1 MYFNTYYFNM
11 RFYLIFFILVCSVL
25 FSQSI
30 SDKKL
35 LKSNLENSLFKHY
48 EHEIEKKEAAKFLI
62 DNLEIHYSE
71 NYEWIDDQ
79 NRKIDFNELD
89 YSDLKE
95 ASKAFQNLKD
105 SVKLTPKTYIINDI
119 NVIKPEFL
127 IKNIDLAFEVWRSN
141 PWSHSYNFKTFC
153 EYILPYRSL
162 TEPLEDWRSEY
173 LELVGQ
179 ARLNVKN
186 VNQPVDAATQTILEL
201 KNFRFLNSR
210 PDPIPYLSPKQL
222 LFRREGAC
230 NDLANLTLLACR
242 SMGLA
247 VTFDFT
253 PEYGASS
260 KRHFWDTV
268 IDENGKHIP
277 FNGNCFGNPQ
287 GLPYAYNATEKRLAK
302 VFRKTFS
309 IQQNSLAAVKDTV
322 LIPDGFLREKN
333 ILDVTDEYVTTGKI
347 NYPINPENKNVI
359 AYLNVFNLAKWR
371 VIDWGQKK
379 NNTIEFQN
387 LGSNIIYLPSF
398 YDSLTKKMNYARYPV
413 LLDSSKKQQVLIPN
427 YDKTFLYNVVR
438 DKTKKSTGLDF
449 NSFEVFENEIFTLY
463 VWDNGWKKVEEAK
476 AEKDFIRFSKIPD
489 NALLLALCPKSN
501 GYERIFRINPKTKQI
516 EWY

>member
-1 MYFNTYYFNM
+1 MKL
-11 RFYLIFFILVCSVL
+11 YLTSLLLVYSTL

-30 SDKKL
+30 SDLRLKKNKL
-35 LKSNLENSLFKHY
+35 ETALFERYKS
-48 EHEIEKKEAAKFLI
+48 EIEKKEAAKFLI

-71 NYEWIDDQ
+71 NYNWIDKQ
-79 NRKIDFNELD
+79 NKKVDFNELN
-89 YSDLKE
+89 YSDFKRAEQVFKKL
-95 ASKAFQNLKD
+95 QD
-105 SVKLTPKTYIINDI
+105 SVKLKPKTYQVKDI
-119 NVIKPEFL
+119 DVITPEFL
-127 IKNIDLAFEVWRSN
+127 IKNIDQAFQVWKNN

-173 LELVGQ
+173 LQLVAQ
-179 ARLNVKN
+179 ASLKAKN
-186 VNQPVDAATQTILEL
+186 VNQPVDVATQTILEL
-201 KNFRFLNSR
+201 KNFRFLDSR

-309 IQQNSLAAVKDTV
+309 IQQSSLAAIKDTAV
-322 LIPDGFLREKN
+322 IPNGFLREKN
-333 ILDVTDEYVTTGKI
+333 ILDVTEEYVATGKI
-347 NYPINPENKNVI
+347 SYPINPESKNTT

-379 NNTIEFQN
+379 SNTIEFQN
-387 LGSNIIYLPSF
+387 LGSNIVYLPSF
-398 YDSLTKKMNYARYPV
+398 YDPASKKMSYAKYPV
-413 LLDSSKKQQVLIPN
+413 LLDSNAKQQILNPN
-427 YDKTFLYNVVR
+427 YNKTFSYNLTR
-438 DKTKKSTGLDF
+438 DKNKKGPGLDF
-449 NSFEVFENEIFTLY
+449 NSFEVFENEVFSLY
-463 VWDNGWKKVEEAK
+463 VWDNGWKKLEEAK
-476 AEKDFIRFSKIPD
+476 AEKDFIKFSKIPD
-489 NALLLALCPKSN
+489 NGLFLTLCPKSN
-501 GYERIFRINPKTKQI
+501 GYERIFRINSNTKQV

>member
-1 MYFNTYYFNM
+1 MKIH
-11 RFYLIFFILVCSVL
+11 YLPLLLLYLPV

-30 SDKKL
+30 SNKDLIKK
-35 LKSNLENSLFKHY
+35 SLEAVVSKHY
-48 EHEIEKKEAAKFLI
+48 QYEIEKKEAAKFLI
-62 DNLEIHYSE
+62 DNLEIHFSE
-71 NYEWIDDQ
+71 NYKWLDNQ

-89 YSDLKE
+89 FPDLKF
-95 ASKAFQNLKD
+95 ATLAFQKLQDSIKLKPKIYI
-105 SVKLTPKTYIINDI
+105 VKDI
-119 NVIKPEFL
+119 HAITPEFL
-127 IKNIDLAFEVWRSN
+127 IKNIDLAFEAWKNN
-141 PWSHSYNFKTFC
+141 PWSHSYNFETFC

-162 TEPLEDWRSEY
+162 TEPLEDWRTEY
-173 LELVGQ
+173 LQLVAQ
-179 ARLNVKN
+179 AHLNAKN
-186 VNQPVDAATQTILEL
+186 IDDPVDVATQTILEL
-201 KNFRFLNSR
+201 KNFRFLNNR

-260 KRHFWDTV
+260 KRHFWDTI

-302 VFRKTFS
+302 VYRKTFS
-309 IQQNSLAAVKDTV
+309 IQQNSLAALRDTL

-333 ILDVTDEYVTTGKI
+333 TLDVTEEYVATGKI
-347 NYPINPENKNVI
+347 SYPINPETKNTI

-371 VIDWGQKK
+371 VIDWGEKK
-379 NNTIEFQN
+379 GSIVEFKN
-387 LGSNIIYLPSF
+387 LGSKIVYLPSF
-398 YDSLTKKMNYARYPV
+398 YESTSKKMNYARYPV
-413 LLDSSKKQQVLIPN
+413 LLDDNLKQQILIPN
-427 YDKTFLYNVVR
+427 YNKTFSYNVSR
-438 DKTKKSTGLDF
+438 DKTKKESGLDF
-449 NSFEVFENEIFTLY
+449 NSFEVFENEMFTLY
-463 VWDNGWKKVEEAK
+463 VWDNGWNKLEEAK

-489 NALLLALCPKSN
+489 NALLLTLCSKSN
-501 GYERIFRINPKTKQI
+501 GYERIFRINSDTKQI

>member
-1 MYFNTYYFNM
+1 M
-11 RFYLIFFILVCSVL
+11 
-25 FSQSI
+25 
-30 SDKKL
+30 
-35 LKSNLENSLFKHY
+35 KSNLENSLFKHY
-48 EHEIEKKEAAKFLI
+48 EYEIEKKEAAKFLI
-62 DNLEIHYSE
+62 DNLQIHYSE
-71 NYEWIDDQ
+71 NYDWVDEQ

-89 YSDLKE
+89 YPDLKV
-95 ASKAFQNLKD
+95 ASIAFQNLKD
-105 SVKLTPKTYIINDI
+105 SIRLTPKTYRINDI
-119 NVIKPEFL
+119 NVITPEFL
-127 IKNIDLAFEVWRSN
+127 IKNIDLAFDAWKNN
-141 PWSHSYNFKTFC
+141 PWSNSYDFKTFC

-173 LELVGQ
+173 LELVAQ
-179 ARLNVKN
+179 AGLKVKN
-186 VNQPVDAATQTILEL
+186 VNQPVDVATQTILEL
-201 KNFRFLNSR
+201 KNFRFLDSR

-230 NDLANLTLLACR
+230 NDLANLSLLACR

-287 GLPYAYNATEKRLAK
+287 GLPYAYNATGKRLAK
-302 VFRKTFS
+302 VYRKTFS
-309 IQQNSLAAVKDTV
+309 IQQNSLAVTKDTI

-333 ILDVTDEYVTTGKI
+333 ILDVTEEYVTTGKI
-347 NYPINPENKNVI
+347 SYPINPESKNTT

-379 NNTIEFQN
+379 SNRIEFQN
-387 LGSNIIYLPSF
+387 LGCNIVYLPGF
-398 YDSLTKKMNYARYPV
+398 YDPVSKKMDYAKYPV
-413 LLDSSKKQQVLIPN
+413 LLNSNAKQQILNPN
-427 YDKTFLYNVVR
+427 YNKTFSYNLTR
-438 DKTKKSTGLDF
+438 DKNKKGPGLDF

-463 VWDNGWKKVEEAK
+463 VWDSGWKKIEDAG
-476 AEKDFIRFSKIPD
+476 AEKDFIKFSRIPD
-489 NALLLALCPKSN
+489 NGLFLVLCTKSN
-501 GYERIFRINPKTKQI
+501 GYERIFRINSDTKQV

>member
-1 MYFNTYYFNM
+1 MKTYFWS
-11 RFYLIFFILVCSVL
+11 FFMLYASL

-30 SDKKL
+30 SNVDMTKK
-35 LKSNLENSLFKHY
+35 SLETVLYKHY
-48 EHEIEKKEAAKFLI
+48 ESDIEKRKAAAFLI
-62 DNLEIHYSE
+62 DNIEIHYSE
-71 NYEWIDDQ
+71 NYKWVDGK

-89 YSDLKE
+89 YPDLKL
-95 ASKAFQNLKD
+95 ATQAFKKLQDSISLKPELYC
-105 SVKLTPKTYIINDI
+105 VKDLDIIT
-119 NVIKPEFL
+119 PEFL
-127 IKNIDLAFEVWRSN
+127 IKYIDLAFKSWKNN
-141 PWSHSYNFKTFC
+141 PWSRSYDFKTFC

-173 LELVGQ
+173 LQLVSQ
-179 ARLNVKN
+179 AQLNAKN
-186 VNQPVDAATQTILEL
+186 INQPVDVATQTILEL
-201 KNFRFLNSR
+201 KNFRFLSSR

-242 SMGLA
+242 AMGLA

-302 VFRKTFS
+302 VYRKTFS
-309 IQQNSLAAVKDTV
+309 IQQNSLAALKDTL

-333 ILDVTDEYVTTGKI
+333 ILDVTHEYVDTGKI
-347 NYPINPENKNVI
+347 TYPVNAKNQNEI

-371 VIDWGQKK
+371 VIDWGEKK
-379 NNTIEFQN
+379 GNTIEFKN
-387 LGSNIIYLPSF
+387 LGSNIVYLPSF
-398 YDSLTKKMNYARYPV
+398 YDPTAKKMNYARYPV
-413 LLDSSKKQQVLIPN
+413 LLDNNTKQQILIPN
-427 YDKTFLYNVVR
+427 YNKTFSYSVSR
-438 DKTKKSTGLDF
+438 DKPQKAPGLDF

-463 VWDNGWKKVEEAK
+463 VWDNGWKKLEEATS
-476 AEKDFIRFSKIPD
+476 ERDFIKFSKIPD

-501 GYERIFRINPKTKQI
+501 GYERIFRINSETKQI

>member
-1 MYFNTYYFNM
+1 MK
-11 RFYLIFFILVCSVL
+11 FYLISLFLVCPAL

-30 SDKKL
+30 SCENLSKK
-35 LKSNLENSLFKHY
+35 NLEISLLKHY

-62 DNLEIHYSE
+62 DNLEIQYSE
-71 NYEWIDDQ
+71 NYMWVDDE

-89 YSDLKE
+89 YSDLNA
-95 ASKAFQNLKD
+95 ASTKFQKLKD
-105 SVKLTPKTYIINDI
+105 SIKLKPSVYVVKDI
-119 NVIKPEFL
+119 DVITPEFL
-127 IKNIDLAFEVWRSN
+127 IKNIDEAFKAWKNN

-173 LELVGQ
+173 LELVAQ
-179 ARLNVKN
+179 ARSNVKN
-186 VNQPVDAATQTILEL
+186 VNEPVDVATQTILEL

-210 PDPIPYLSPKQL
+210 PDPIAYLSPKQL

-230 NDLANLTLLACR
+230 NDLANLSLLACR

-309 IQQNSLAAVKDTV
+309 IQQNALAAVKDTT
-322 LIPDGFLREKN
+322 LIPDGFLRQKN
-333 ILDVTDEYVTTGKI
+333 ILDVTQEYVTTGKI
-347 NYPINPENKNVI
+347 SYPINPENKNI
-359 AYLNVFNLAKWR
+359 TAYINVFNLARWR
-371 VIDWGQKK
+371 VVDWGQKK
-379 NNTIEFQN
+379 NNAIEFQN
-387 LGSNIIYLPSF
+387 LGSNIVYLPSF
-398 YDSLTKKMNYARYPV
+398 YEAKAKKMNYARYPV
-413 LLDSSKKQQVLIPN
+413 LLDRNTKQQVLVPN
-427 YDKTFLYNVVR
+427 YNKTFSYNLAR
-438 DKTKKSTGLDF
+438 DKTKKDSGLDF
-449 NSFEVFENEIFTLY
+449 NSFEVFENEMFTLY
-463 VWDNGWKKVEEAK
+463 VWDNGWKKIEEAK
-476 AEKDFIRFSKIPD
+476 AEKDFIKFSKIPD

-501 GYERIFRINPKTKQI
+501 SYERIFRINRETKQV

>member
-1 MYFNTYYFNM
+1 MKSYYLPLFLL
-11 RFYLIFFILVCSVL
+11 YLPL

-30 SDKKL
+30 SNKNLIKK
-35 LKSNLENSLFKHY
+35 SLETSLFEHY
-48 EHEIEKKEAAKFLI
+48 QDEVEKKEAAKFLI

-71 NYEWIDDQ
+71 NYNWTDNQ
-79 NRKIDFNELD
+79 NRKVDFNELN
-89 YSDLKE
+89 YSDLKS
-95 ASKAFQNLKD
+95 AQQAFKKIQDSIKLKPKRYA
-105 SVKLTPKTYIINDI
+105 VKDI
-119 NVIKPEFL
+119 EVITPEFL
-127 IKNIDLAFEVWRSN
+127 IQNIDLAFKAWKNN
-141 PWSHSYNFKTFC
+141 PWSQSYDFKTFC

-173 LELVGQ
+173 LQLVAQ
-179 ARLNVKN
+179 SSLNAKN
-186 VNQPVDAATQTILEL
+186 RNQPVDVATQTILEL
-201 KNFRFLNSR
+201 KNFRFLDSR

-302 VFRKTFS
+302 VFRKTYS
-309 IQQNSLAAVKDTV
+309 IQAASLAAIRDS
-322 LIPDGFLREKN
+322 LSIPNGFLREKN
-333 ILDVTDEYVTTGKI
+333 ILDVTDEYVPTGTI
-347 NYPINPENKNVI
+347 NYPVSKTNHNAIGYI
-359 AYLNVFNLAKWR
+359 SVFNLTKWR
-371 VIDWGQKK
+371 VTDWGKK
-379 NNTIEFQN
+379 TANSIQYQN
-387 LGSNIIYLPSF
+387 LGLNIVYLPGT
-398 YDSLTKKMNYARYPV
+398 YDSISKKINHAPYPV
-413 LLDSSKKQQVLIPN
+413 LLNSNKKQQILKPDYN
-427 YDKTFLYNVVR
+427 KTFSYNLSR
-438 DKTKKSTGLDF
+438 DITKKAPGLDF
-449 NSFEVFENEIFTLY
+449 NSFEVFDNEIFILY
-463 VWDNGWKKVEEAK
+463 VWDNGWKKLEESK
-476 AEKDFIRFSKIPD
+476 AQRDSIHFSKIPD
-489 NALLLALCPKSN
+489 NGLFLALCPKSN
-501 GYERIFRINPKTKQI
+501 GYERIFRINSETKQI